1 MKRSSFFLQP
11 YSWKT
16 YIRIRMK
23 LGATSLSD
31 VIETLLKIMC
41 LIIFWGVMPEIL
53 KAFTNQVKGI
63 SRLIFTKKVKHHPSF
78 SGGHSYD
85 TKTTTIH
92 YKRIPQKKAW
102 WIFFPSTEAGEM
114 QSITSLQPGY
124 GSEVCGGGAPEKKKK
139 KKHVTLATE
148 PDGPKEPWKRKENL
162 TKVEIQI
169 RRI

>member
-1 MKRSSFFLQP
+1 
-11 YSWKT
+11 
-16 YIRIRMK
+16 MK

-92 YKRIPQKKAW
+92 ENSSKRSGMVDFIP
-102 WIFFPSTEAGEM
+102 IEAGEM

-124 GSEVCGGGAPEKKKK
+124 GSEVCGGGETKRDLSNGIGWAKELSKEKK
-139 KKHVTLATE
+139 A
-148 PDGPKEPWKRKENL
+148 
-162 TKVEIQI
+162 
-169 RRI
+169 